1 MTTREEAI
9 EVMNRLTKEIEGR
22 RSMSRFVKDDP
33 ETKLYADALNV
44 LGFLISPPEPTEGQ
58 VEAAAELVY
67 EQMEY
72 DGPSTVPKPAWV
84 PRGNSLKQ
92 SEARRYA
99 SAVLRAMPLQ
109 QGTK

>member
-44 LGFLISPPEPTEGQ
+44 LGFLISPPEPTEASRSAQLLGIAERLDGCFEPTTPLQ
-58 VEAAAELVY
+58 PILSELV
-67 EQMEY
+67 
-72 DGPSTVPKPAWV
+72 PAV
-84 PRGNSLKQ
+84 RDAIIQL
-92 SEARRYA
+92 R
-99 SAVLRAMPLQ
+99 VLGRSMPLQ
-109 QGTK
+109 DGAK